1 MKRKLMALTLLLG
14 SLNAWA
20 ADHESPMLGEM
31 VEKGT
36 LPALEQR
43 LPENPMVITPVDKI
57 GKYGGTWRRVEPNY
71 QFHEW
76 SNEPLIDLDDKQNY
90 VPNLA
95 ESFELSDDKRTY
107 KFTLRKGMKWSDG
120 APFTT
125 EDVDFWY
132 NNLELN
138 SDLEPSVKSLFL
150 SGGEPAK
157 LNIIDAQTFELQYK
171 EPNPNFIEMHLRSTM
186 EFRLPQS
193 PKHYLKD
200 YLPGMADQAALDKK
214 VADAGMT
221 DWRQLFHNR
230 WNTRSNTNPDL
241 PVLYTWVYNTDPQQL
256 QQKAV
261 RNPYY
266 WKVDTEGNQLPYI
279 DAMTWPQTAEPQVII
294 LKALAG
300 EVDMDRISKLT
311 SDFTALKKGEEKG
324 NYKTRMMELDDHA
337 NMLVLFP
344 NQDYDGEEKEVQ
356 RLMRSKDFRHAVS
369 LGIDR
374 ETHNDILGIGLS
386 TPAQSVIL
394 PSSPGGSEETSS
406 AYTKR
411 DLDTANKL
419 LDDLGLDK
427 RDSENYRL
435 GKDGKELSFL
445 VHFQAGRKISEEG
458 AILLKADMDKLGLR
472 FIMRSDEKSYFE
484 QVRRGGDYQ
493 MVLHNNTSGLNP
505 LFGANNYFP
514 VMSENNFAP
523 KQSAYYLSK
532 GTNGVALTPDMQQL
546 ADIYEQLLKEGDKA
560 AFASKVDEVMKLHAE
575 NLWAIGILRY
585 TASPAVVH
593 NRMRNVPAKLYSV
606 YKGPF
611 YHNKEQYYIEE

>member
-1 MKRKLMALTLLLG
+1 MKCRVVAMALLFG
-14 SLNAWA
+14 SLNVWA
-20 ADHESPMLGEM
+20 YQEAPMLTEM
-31 VEKGT
+31 VDKGE
-36 LPALEQR
+36 LPALEER
-43 LPENPMVITPVDKI
+43 LPENPLVVQPINEV

-76 SNEPLIDLDDKQNY
+76 SNEPLVQLDSNQER

-95 ESFELSDDKRTY
+95 ESFELSEDKRTY
-107 KFTLRKGMKWSDG
+107 RFTLRKGMKWSDG

-125 EDVDFWY
+125 DDVDFWY
-132 NNLELN
+132 NNLEMN
-138 SDLEPSVKSLFL
+138 TDLEPSVKSLFM
-150 SGGEPAK
+150 SGGEPAT
-157 LNIIDAQTFELQYK
+157 LNIIDEQTFELQYK

-200 YLPGMADQAALDKK
+200 FLPGFVPEDELAKK

-221 DWRQLFHNR
+221 DWRQLFHNK
-230 WNTRSNTNPDL
+230 WNTRSNTNPEL
-241 PVLYTWVYNTDPQQL
+241 PVLYTWVYETDPQQL
-256 QQKAV
+256 LQRAV

-279 DAMTWPQTAEPQVII
+279 DEMSWPQTAEPQVMI

-311 SDFTALKKGEEKG
+311 SDFTALKKGEKEG
-324 NYKTRMMELDDHA
+324 DYTTRMMELDDHA

-344 NQDYDGEEKEVQ
+344 NQDYEGDAEVQ
-356 RLMRSKDFRHAVS
+356 RLMRSTDFRKALS

-374 ETHNDILGIGLS
+374 ETHNEILGVGLS

-394 PSSPGGSEETSS
+394 PTSPGGSLETSE
-406 AYTKR
+406 AYTQL
-411 DLDTANKL
+411 DLETANAM
-419 LDDLGLDK
+419 LDELGLDK
-427 RDSENYRL
+427 RDSDNYRL
-435 GKDGKELSFL
+435 GKDGEELSFL
-445 VHFQAGRKISEEG
+445 VHFEAGRKISEEG

-472 FIMRSDEKSYFE
+472 FIMRSDEKSFFN
-484 QVRRGGDYQ
+484 QIRRGGDYQ

-523 KQSAYYLSK
+523 LQSAYYLS
-532 GTNGVALTPDMQQL
+532 NGASGVQPTPEMETLTKYYEELLNEPD
-546 ADIYEQLLKEGDKA
+546 KEV
-560 AFASKVDEVMKLHAE
+560 FASKVDELMQIHAE
-575 NLWAIGILRY
+575 NLYAIGILRY

-593 NRMRNVPAKLYSV
+593 NRMKNVPEKLYSV
-606 YKGPF
+606 YKSPF
-611 YHNKEQYYIEE
+611 YHYKEQYYIDE

>member
-1 MKRKLMALTLLLG
+1 MKRKLIAMGLLMG
-14 SLNAWA
+14 SLNTWA
-20 ADHESPMLGEM
+20 YQEAPSLTALVNKGE
-31 VEKGT
+31 
-36 LPALEQR
+36 LPSVDKR
-43 LPENPMVITPVDKI
+43 LPDNPMVITPVNEI
-57 GKYGGTWRRVEPNY
+57 GKYGGIWRRIEPNY

-76 SNEPLIDLDDKQNY
+76 SNEPLVTLDDKQEY

-95 ESFELSDDKRTY
+95 ESFKLSDDKRTY
-107 KFTLRKGMKWSDG
+107 RFTLRKGMKWSDG
-120 APFTT
+120 APFDT

-132 NNLELN
+132 NSLELN
-138 SDLEPSVKSLFL
+138 SDLEPSVKSLFS

-157 LNIIDAQTFELQYK
+157 LKIIDKQTFELTYK

-193 PKHYLKD
+193 PKHYLKN
-200 YLPGMADQAALDKK
+200 YLPGFVAKDVLDKK

-241 PVLYTWVYNTDPQQL
+241 PVLYTWVYNTDPQEL
-256 QQKAV
+256 QQQAI

-266 WKVDTEGNQLPYI
+266 WKVDTAGNQLPYI
-279 DAMTWPQTAEPQVII
+279 NGMSWPLTAEPQVRI

-311 SDFTALKKGEEKG
+311 SDFTALKKGEKQG

-344 NQDYDGEEKEVQ
+344 NQDYDGEDKEVR
-356 RLMRSKDFRHAVS
+356 RLIRSKTFRQALS
-369 LGIDR
+369 IGIDR
-374 ETHNDILGIGLS
+374 DTLNQILGIGLS

-394 PSSPGGSEETSS
+394 PTSPGGSIETSS
-406 AYTKR
+406 AYTKT
-411 DLDTANKL
+411 DLAKANKM
-419 LDDLGLDK
+419 LDDLGLTE
-427 RDSENYRL
+427 RDNEKYRL
-435 GKDGKELSFL
+435 GKDGKNLTFL

-458 AILLKADMDKLGLR
+458 AILLKADMDNLGLR

-484 QVRRGGDYQ
+484 QIRRGGDYQ

-523 KQSAYYLSK
+523 KQSAYYLS
-532 GTNGVALTPDMQQL
+532 NGKSGVELTPDMATL
-546 ADIYEQLLKEGDKA
+546 AKYYGELLNEADKSV
-560 AFASKVDEVMKLHAE
+560 FATKVNEVMKLHAE
-575 NLWAIGILRY
+575 NLWAIGLLRY
-585 TASPAVVH
+585 TASPAVVS
-593 NRMRNVPAKLYSV
+593 NRMKNVPKKLYSV
-606 YKGPF
+606 YKSPF
-611 YHNKEQYYIEE
+611 YHQKEQYYISE

>member
-1 MKRKLMALTLLLG
+1 MKCRVVAMALLFG
-14 SLNAWA
+14 SLNVWA
-20 ADHESPMLGEM
+20 YQEAPMLTEM
-31 VEKGT
+31 VDKGELPT
-36 LPALEQR
+36 LEER
-43 LPENPMVITPVDKI
+43 LPENPMVVQPINEV

-76 SNEPLIDLDDKQNY
+76 SNEPLVQLDSNQER

-95 ESFELSDDKRTY
+95 ESFELSEDKRTY
-107 KFTLRKGMKWSDG
+107 RFTLRKGMKWSDG

-125 EDVDFWY
+125 DDVDFWY
-132 NNLELN
+132 NNLEMN
-138 SDLEPSVKSLFL
+138 TDLEPSVKSLFM
-150 SGGEPAK
+150 SGGEPAT
-157 LNIIDAQTFELQYK
+157 LNVIDEQTFELQYK

-200 YLPGMADQAALDKK
+200 FLPEFVPEDELAKK

-221 DWRQLFHNR
+221 DWRQLFHNK

-241 PVLYTWVYNTDPQQL
+241 PVLYTWVYETDPQQL
-256 QQKAV
+256 LQRAV

-279 DAMTWPQTAEPQVII
+279 DEMSWPQTAEPQVRI

-311 SDFTALKKGEEKG
+311 SDFTALKKGEKEG
-324 NYKTRMMELDDHA
+324 DYTTRMMELDDHA

-344 NQDYDGEEKEVQ
+344 NQDYEGDAEVQ
-356 RLMRSKDFRHAVS
+356 RLMRSTDFRKALS
-369 LGIDR
+369 MGIDR
-374 ETHNDILGIGLS
+374 ETHNEILGVGLS

-394 PSSPGGSEETSS
+394 PTSPGGSLETSE
-406 AYTKR
+406 AYTQL
-411 DLDTANKL
+411 DLEKANAM
-419 LDDLGLDK
+419 LDELGLDK
-427 RDSENYRL
+427 RDSDNYRL
-435 GKDGKELSFL
+435 GKDGEELSFL
-445 VHFQAGRKISEEG
+445 VHFEAGRKISEEG

-472 FIMRSDEKSYFE
+472 FIMRSDEKSFFN
-484 QVRRGGDYQ
+484 QIRRGGDYQ

-523 KQSAYYLSK
+523 LQSAYYLS
-532 GTNGVALTPDMQQL
+532 NGASGVQPTPEMETLTKYYEELLNEPD
-546 ADIYEQLLKEGDKA
+546 KEV
-560 AFASKVDEVMKLHAE
+560 FASKVDELMQIHAE
-575 NLWAIGILRY
+575 NLYAIGILRY

-593 NRMRNVPAKLYSV
+593 NRMKNVPEKLYSV
-606 YKGPF
+606 YKSPF
-611 YHNKEQYYIEE
+611 YHYKEQYYIDE

>member
-1 MKRKLMALTLLLG
+1 MKRKLIAMGLLMG

-20 ADHESPMLGEM
+20 YQEAPSLTMLVNKGE
-31 VEKGT
+31 
-36 LPALEQR
+36 LPSVDKR
-43 LPENPMVITPVDKI
+43 LPDNPMVITPINEV
-57 GKYGGTWRRVEPNY
+57 GKYGGIWRRIEPNY

-76 SNEPLIDLDDKQNY
+76 SNEPLISLNDKQEY

-95 ESFELSDDKRTY
+95 ESFELSADKRTY
-107 KFTLRKGMKWSDG
+107 RFTLRKGMKWSDG
-120 APFTT
+120 EPFDT

-138 SDLEPSVKSLFL
+138 TDLEPSVKSLFSS
-150 SGGEPAK
+150 SGKPAVLK
-157 LNIIDAQTFELQYK
+157 IIDKQTFELTYQ
-171 EPNPNFIEMHLRSTM
+171 EPNPNFIEMHLRSTI

-193 PKHYLKD
+193 PKHYLKN
-200 YLPGMADQAALDKK
+200 YLPGFVAEDELAKK

-241 PVLYTWVYNTDPQQL
+241 PVLYTWVYNTDPQEL
-256 QQKAV
+256 QQQAI

-266 WKVDTEGNQLPYI
+266 WKVDTAGNQLPYI
-279 DAMTWPQTAEPQVII
+279 DGMSWPLTAEPQVRI

-311 SDFTALKKGEEKG
+311 SDFTALKKGEKQG
-324 NYKTRMMELDDHA
+324 NYTTRMMELDDHS

-344 NQDYDGEEKEVQ
+344 NQDYDGEDKEVL
-356 RLMRSKDFRHAVS
+356 RLIRSKTFRQALS
-369 LGIDR
+369 IGIDR
-374 ETHNDILGIGLS
+374 DTLNQILGIGLS

-394 PSSPGGSEETSS
+394 PTSPGGSIETSS
-406 AYTKR
+406 AYTKT
-411 DLDTANKL
+411 DLAKANKM
-419 LDDLGLDK
+419 LDELGLTE
-427 RDSENYRL
+427 RDNEKYRL
-435 GKDGKELSFL
+435 GKDGKTLTFL
-445 VHFQAGRKISEEG
+445 VHFEAGRKISEEG
-458 AILLKADMDKLGLR
+458 AILLKADMDNLGLR

-484 QVRRGGDYQ
+484 QIRRGGDYQ

-532 GTNGVALTPDMQQL
+532 GKNGVKLTPEMATL
-546 ADIYEQLLKEGDKA
+546 AKYYDELLNEANKTVFA
-560 AFASKVDEVMKLHAE
+560 AKVNEVMELHAE
-575 NLWAIGILRY
+575 NLWAIGMLRY
-585 TASPAVVH
+585 TASPAVVS
-593 NRMRNVPAKLYSV
+593 NRMKNVPKKLYSV
-606 YKGPF
+606 YKSPF
-611 YHNKEQYYIEE
+611 YHQKEQYYISE

>member
-1 MKRKLMALTLLLG
+1 MKCRVVAMALLFG
-14 SLNAWA
+14 SLNVWA
-20 ADHESPMLGEM
+20 YQEAPMLTEM
-31 VEKGT
+31 VDKGE
-36 LPALEQR
+36 LPALEER
-43 LPENPMVITPVDKI
+43 LPENPMVVQPINEV

-76 SNEPLIDLDDKQNY
+76 SNEPLVQLDSNQER

-95 ESFELSDDKRTY
+95 ESFELSEDKRTY
-107 KFTLRKGMKWSDG
+107 RFTLRKGMKWSDG

-125 EDVDFWY
+125 DDVDFWY
-132 NNLELN
+132 NNLEMN
-138 SDLEPSVKSLFL
+138 TDLEPSVKSLFM
-150 SGGEPAK
+150 SGGEPAT
-157 LNIIDAQTFELQYK
+157 LNVIDEQTFELQYK

-200 YLPGMADQAALDKK
+200 FLPEFVPEDELAKK

-221 DWRQLFHNR
+221 DWRQLFHNK

-241 PVLYTWVYNTDPQQL
+241 PVLYTWVYETDPQQL
-256 QQKAV
+256 LQRAV

-279 DAMTWPQTAEPQVII
+279 DEMSWPQTAEPQVRI

-311 SDFTALKKGEEKG
+311 SDFTALKKGEKEG
-324 NYKTRMMELDDHA
+324 DYTTRMMELDDHA

-344 NQDYDGEEKEVQ
+344 NQDYEGDAEVQ
-356 RLMRSKDFRHAVS
+356 RLMRSTDFRKALS
-369 LGIDR
+369 MGIDR
-374 ETHNDILGIGLS
+374 ETHNEILGVGLS

-394 PSSPGGSEETSS
+394 PTSPGGSLETSE
-406 AYTKR
+406 AYTQL
-411 DLDTANKL
+411 DLEKANAM
-419 LDDLGLDK
+419 LDELGLDK
-427 RDSENYRL
+427 RDSDNYRL
-435 GKDGKELSFL
+435 GKDGEELSFL
-445 VHFQAGRKISEEG
+445 VHFEAGRKISEEG

-472 FIMRSDEKSYFE
+472 FIMRSDEKSFFN
-484 QVRRGGDYQ
+484 QIRRGGDYQ

-523 KQSAYYLSK
+523 LQSAYYLS
-532 GTNGVALTPDMQQL
+532 NGASGVQPTPEMETLTKYYEELLNEPD
-546 ADIYEQLLKEGDKA
+546 KEV
-560 AFASKVDEVMKLHAE
+560 FASKVDELMQIHAE
-575 NLWAIGILRY
+575 NLYAIGILRY

-593 NRMRNVPAKLYSV
+593 NRMKNVPEKLYSV
-606 YKGPF
+606 YKSPF
-611 YHNKEQYYIEE
+611 YHQKEQYYIDE

>member
-1 MKRKLMALTLLLG
+1 MKFKVAAAALLLG
-14 SLNAWA
+14 SVNAWA
-20 ADHESPMLGEM
+20 FQEAPILTEM
-31 VEKGT
+31 VEKGE
-36 LPALEQR
+36 LPPLEER
-43 LPENPMVITPVDKI
+43 LPENPLVIQPINEV
-57 GKYGGTWRRVEPNY
+57 GKYGGTWRRIEPNY
-71 QFHEW
+71 HFHEW
-76 SNEPLIDLDDKQNY
+76 SNEPLITLDGNQER

-95 ESFELSDDKRTY
+95 ESYELSEDKRTY
-107 KFTLRKGMKWSDG
+107 RFTLRKGMKWSDG
-120 APFTT
+120 VPFTT

-132 NNLELN
+132 NNLETN
-138 SDLEPSVKSLFL
+138 AELEPSVKSLFL
-150 SGGEPAK
+150 SGGEPAT
-157 LNIIDAQTFELQYK
+157 LNVIDEQTFELQYK

-200 YLPGMADQAALDKK
+200 FLPGMADEDELAKK

-241 PVLYTWVYNTDPQQL
+241 PVLYTWVYKTDPQQL
-256 QQKAV
+256 QQEAV

-279 DAMTWPQTAEPQVII
+279 DAMTWPQTAEPQVMI

-311 SDFTALKKGEEKG
+311 SDFTALKKGEGDG
-324 NYKTRMMELDDHA
+324 NYTTRMMELDDHA

-344 NQDYDGEEKEVQ
+344 NQDYEGDAEVQ
-356 RLMRSKDFRHAVS
+356 RLMRSKEFRQAVS

-374 ETHNDILGIGLS
+374 ETHNEILGVGLS
-386 TPAQSVIL
+386 SPAQSVIL
-394 PSSPGGSEETSS
+394 PSSPGGSQETSE
-406 AYTKR
+406 AYTQL
-411 DLDTANKL
+411 DLETANNL
-419 LDDLGLDK
+419 LDGLGLDK
-427 RDSENYRL
+427 RDSDNYRL
-435 GKDGKELSFL
+435 GKDGEELSFL

-514 VMSENNFAP
+514 VMSANNFAP
-523 KQSAYYLSK
+523 LQSAYYRS
-532 GTNGVALTPDMQQL
+532 NGASGVGPTPEMQTL
-546 ADIYEQLLKEGDKA
+546 IDYYEQLLNEPDKEV
-560 AFASKVDEVMKLHAE
+560 FASKVDEVMQIHAE
-575 NLWAIGILRY
+575 NLYSIGILRY

-593 NRMRNVPAKLYSV
+593 NRMKNVPDKLYSV
-606 YKGPF
+606 YKSPF
-611 YHNKEQYYIEE
+611 YHYKEQYYIDE

>member
-1 MKRKLMALTLLLG
+1 MKCRVVAMALLLG
-14 SLNAWA
+14 SLNVWA
-20 ADHESPMLGEM
+20 YQEAPMLTEM
-31 VEKGT
+31 VDKGE
-36 LPALEQR
+36 LPALEER
-43 LPENPMVITPVDKI
+43 LPENPMVVQPVNEV

-76 SNEPLIDLDDKQNY
+76 SNEPLVQLDSNQER

-95 ESFELSDDKRTY
+95 ESFELSEDKRTY
-107 KFTLRKGMKWSDG
+107 RFTLRKGMKWSDG

-125 EDVDFWY
+125 DDVDFWY
-132 NNLELN
+132 NNLEMN
-138 SDLEPSVKSLFL
+138 TELEPSVKSLFM
-150 SGGEPAK
+150 SGGEPAT
-157 LNIIDAQTFELQYK
+157 LNIIDEQTFELQYK

-200 YLPGMADQAALDKK
+200 FLPGFVPEDELAKK

-221 DWRQLFHNR
+221 DWRQLFHNK

-241 PVLYTWVYNTDPQQL
+241 PVLYTWVYKTDPQQL
-256 QQKAV
+256 LQRAV

-279 DAMTWPQTAEPQVII
+279 DEMSWPQTAEPQVRI

-311 SDFTALKKGEEKG
+311 SDFTALKKGEKEG
-324 NYKTRMMELDDHA
+324 DYTTRMMELDDHA

-344 NQDYDGEEKEVQ
+344 NQDYEGDAEVQ
-356 RLMRSKDFRHAVS
+356 RLMRSTDFRKALS
-369 LGIDR
+369 MGIDR
-374 ETHNDILGIGLS
+374 DTHNEILGVGLS

-394 PSSPGGSEETSS
+394 PTSPGGSLETSE
-406 AYTKR
+406 AYTQL
-411 DLDTANKL
+411 DLEKANAM
-419 LDDLGLDK
+419 LDELGLDK
-427 RDSENYRL
+427 RDSDNYRL
-435 GKDGKELSFL
+435 GKDGEELSFL
-445 VHFQAGRKISEEG
+445 VHFEAGRKISEEG

-472 FIMRSDEKSYFE
+472 FIMRSDEKSFFN
-484 QVRRGGDYQ
+484 QIRRGGDYQ

-523 KQSAYYLSK
+523 LQSAYYLS
-532 GTNGVALTPDMQQL
+532 NGASGVKPTPEMETLTKYYEELLNEPD
-546 ADIYEQLLKEGDKA
+546 KEV
-560 AFASKVDEVMKLHAE
+560 FASKVDELMQIHAE
-575 NLWAIGILRY
+575 NLYAIGILRY

-593 NRMRNVPAKLYSV
+593 NRMKNVPEKLYSV
-606 YKGPF
+606 YKSPF
-611 YHNKEQYYIEE
+611 YHYKEQYYIDE

>member
-1 MKRKLMALTLLLG
+1 MKFRIAAMALLLG
-14 SLNAWA
+14 PFNAMA
-20 ADHESPMLGEM
+20 NQEAPMLTEM
-31 VEKGT
+31 VDKGE
-36 LPALEQR
+36 LPALEER
-43 LPENPMVITPVDKI
+43 LPENPMVVQPVSEV
-57 GKYGGTWRRVEPNY
+57 GKYGGAWRRVEPNY
-71 QFHEW
+71 HFHEW
-76 SNEPLIDLDDKQNY
+76 SNEPLVLLDSNQER

-95 ESFELSDDKRTY
+95 ESFELSEDKRTY
-107 KFTLRKGMKWSDG
+107 RFTLRKGMKWSDG

-138 SDLEPSVKSLFL
+138 ADLEPSVKSLFL

-157 LNIIDAQTFELQYK
+157 LNVIDEQTFELVYK

-200 YLPGMADQAALDKK
+200 YLPGMVSEDELAKK

-241 PVLYTWVYNTDPQQL
+241 PVLYPWVYATDPQEL
-256 QQKAV
+256 QQEAV

-279 DAMTWPQTAEPQVII
+279 DAMTWPQTAEPQVRI

-311 SDFTALKKGEEKG
+311 SDFTALKKGEAAG
-324 NYKTRMMELDDHA
+324 NYTTRMMELDDHA

-344 NQDYDGEEKEVQ
+344 NQDYEGDAEVQ
-356 RLMRSKDFRHAVS
+356 RLMRSTDFRKAIS

-374 ETHNDILGIGLS
+374 ETHNEILGVGLS
-386 TPAQSVIL
+386 SPAQSVIL
-394 PSSPGGSEETSS
+394 PTSPGGSQETSE
-406 AYTKR
+406 AYTQL
-411 DLDTANKL
+411 DLETANEL
-419 LDDLGLDK
+419 LDGLGLDK
-427 RDSENYRL
+427 RDSDNYRL
-435 GKDGKELSFL
+435 GKDGQELAFL
-445 VHFQAGRKISEEG
+445 VHFEAGRKISEEG

-472 FIMRSDEKSYFE
+472 FILRSDEKSFFN
-484 QVRRGGDYQ
+484 QIRRGGDYQ

-523 KQSAYYLSK
+523 LQSAYYLSK
-532 GTNGVALTPDMQQL
+532 GASGVKPTPEMETL
-546 ADIYEQLLKEGDKA
+546 IEYYEELLNEPDKEV
-560 AFASKVDEVMKLHAE
+560 FASKVDELMKIHAE
-575 NLWAIGILRY
+575 NLYAIGILRY

-593 NRMRNVPAKLYSV
+593 NRMKNVPEKLYSV
-606 YKGPF
+606 YKSPF
-611 YHNKEQYYIEE
+611 YHYKEQYYIDE

>member
-1 MKRKLMALTLLLG
+1 MKRKLITMGLLLG

-20 ADHESPMLGEM
+20 YQEAPSLSALVDKGE
-31 VEKGT
+31 
-36 LPALEQR
+36 LPSVDKR
-43 LPENPMVITPVDKI
+43 LPENPMVITPINEV
-57 GKYGGTWRRVEPNY
+57 GKYGGTWRRIEPNY
-71 QFHEW
+71 HFHEW
-76 SNEPLIDLDDKQNY
+76 SNEPLVELDAQQNR

-95 ESFELSDDKRTY
+95 ESFEISDDQRTY
-107 KFTLRKGMKWSDG
+107 RFTLRKGMKWSDG
-120 APFTT
+120 VPFTT

-132 NNLELN
+132 NNLEMN

-150 SGGEPAK
+150 TGGEPAK
-157 LNIIDAQTFELQYK
+157 LNVIDEQVFELEFK

-200 YLPGMADQAALDKK
+200 YLPGMIAEADLDEK
-214 VADAGMT
+214 VKAAGMT

-241 PVLYTWVYNTDPQQL
+241 PVLYTWVYDTDPQEL
-256 QQKAV
+256 QQRAV

-279 DAMTWPQTAEPQVII
+279 DAMTWPQTAEPQVMI
-294 LKALAG
+294 LKGLAG

-311 SDFTALKKGEEKG
+311 SDFTALKKGEEAG

-344 NQDYDGEEKEVQ
+344 NQDYTGEEKEVQ
-356 RLMRSKDFRHAVS
+356 RLMRSKDFRQALS

-374 ETHNDILGIGLS
+374 DTHNQILGVGLS
-386 TPAQSVIL
+386 SPAQSVIL
-394 PSSPGGSEETSS
+394 PSSPGGSEETST
-406 AYTKR
+406 AYTQ
-411 DLDTANKL
+411 LDVAKANEM
-419 LDDLGLDK
+419 LDALGLDK
-427 RDSENYRL
+427 RDSEDYRL
-435 GKDGKELSFL
+435 GQDGEKLSFL

-458 AILLKADMDKLGLR
+458 AILLKADMDTLGLR

-484 QVRRGGDYQ
+484 QIRRGGDYQ

-523 KQSAYYLSK
+523 KQSAFYLSK
-532 GTNGVALTPDMQQL
+532 GASGAALTPEMQEL
-546 ADIYEQLLKEGDKA
+546 ADYYEQLLNETDKE
-560 AFASKVDEVMKLHAE
+560 AFASKVDEVMQLHAE

-593 NRMRNVPAKLYSV
+593 NRMRNVPEKLFSV
-606 YKGPF
+606 YKSPF
-611 YHNKEQYYIEE
+611 YHYKEQYYIEE

>member
-1 MKRKLMALTLLLG
+1 MKFRIAAMTLLLG
-14 SLNAWA
+14 SFNAGA
-20 ADHESPMLGEM
+20 NQEAPTLTDMVNKGE
-31 VEKGT
+31 
-36 LPALEQR
+36 LPALDER
-43 LPENPMVITPVDKI
+43 LPENPLVVQPVNEV

-71 QFHEW
+71 HFHEW
-76 SNEPLIDLDDKQNY
+76 SNEPLITLDSNQER

-95 ESFELSDDKRTY
+95 ESYELSEDKRTY
-107 KFTLRKGMKWSDG
+107 SFTLRKGMKWSDG
-120 APFTT
+120 TPFTT

-132 NNLELN
+132 NNLEMN
-138 SDLEPSVKSLFL
+138 ADLEPSVKSLFL
-150 SGGEPAK
+150 SGGEPAT
-157 LNIIDAQTFELQYK
+157 LNIIDEQTFELEYK

-200 YLPGMADQAALDKK
+200 FLPGMADEDELAKK
-214 VADAGMT
+214 VTDAGMT

-256 QQKAV
+256 QQQAV

-279 DAMTWPQTAEPQVII
+279 DAMTWPQTAEPQVRI

-311 SDFTALKKGEEKG
+311 SDFTALKKGEGKG
-324 NYKTRMMELDDHA
+324 NYTTRMMELDDHA

-344 NQDYDGEEKEVQ
+344 NQDYEGDVEVQ
-356 RLMRSKDFRHAVS
+356 RLMRSKDFRKAVS

-374 ETHNDILGIGLS
+374 ETHNEILGVGLS
-386 TPAQSVIL
+386 SPAQSVIL
-394 PSSPGGSEETSS
+394 PTSPGGSQVSS
-406 AYTKR
+406 EAYTQL
-411 DLDTANKL
+411 DLETANSL
-419 LDDLGLDK
+419 LDGLGLDK
-427 RDSENYRL
+427 RDSDNYRL
-435 GKDGKELSFL
+435 GQGGEELGFL

-472 FIMRSDEKSYFE
+472 FIMRSDEKSFFN
-484 QVRRGGDYQ
+484 QVRRSGDYQ

-514 VMSENNFAP
+514 VMSDNNFAP
-523 KQSAYYLSK
+523 LQSAYYLSK
-532 GTNGVALTPDMQQL
+532 GASGTKPTPEMETL
-546 ADIYEQLLKEGDKA
+546 IEYYEQLLNEPDKA
-560 AFASKVDEVMKLHAE
+560 VFASKVDELMNIHAE
-575 NLWAIGILRY
+575 NLYAIGILRY

-593 NRMRNVPAKLYSV
+593 NRMKNVPEKLYSV
-606 YKGPF
+606 YKSPF
-611 YHNKEQYYIEE
+611 YHFKEQYYIDE